1 MRLCLGFDLKRKPGE
16 RWHECWRRWAGA
28 AERRLLLIVGDMLS
42 AESLPPLIAGLGP
55 QVVTLIT
62 TQQGAEVRAEVE
74 RWLPAEAVME
84 VGVHGLAPTKGRALV
99 DAVAARPLTDA
110 EWDLVQEIG
119 ERVGWH
125 PEALRLAAIEGRE
138 IGWQGMLDELRAG
151 GMPWDRVRRPVMQQ
165 WARLN
170 ADHQAQLTT
179 LIECVAPNTG
189 FTASEA
195 ARCWETEPAVA
206 ARQIWM
212 LERCGLVIKKTTSKA
227 GSPQLC
233 VGPITFLVLPRD
245 LQRQE
250 TKNGDG
256 RYATLPSDQ

>member
-1 MRLCLGFDLKRKPGE
+1 
-16 RWHECWRRWAGA
+16 
-28 AERRLLLIVGDMLS
+28 
-42 AESLPPLIAGLGP
+42 
-55 QVVTLIT
+55 
-62 TQQGAEVRAEVE
+62 
-74 RWLPAEAVME
+74 ME
-84 VGVHGLAPTKGRALV
+84 VGAHGLTPTEGRALV
-99 DAVAARPLTDA
+99 EAVAAHPLTDA

-125 PEALRLAAIEGRE
+125 PEAVRLAAIEGRE
-138 IGWQGMLDELRAG
+138 IGWQGMLGELRAG
-151 GMPWDRVRRPVMQQ
+151 RMPWDRVRRLVMQQ

-170 ADHQAQLTT
+170 ADHQTQLTT

-189 FTASEA
+189 FTANEA

-233 VGPITFLVLPRD
+233 VGPITSLVLPRD

-250 TKNGDG
+250 KKNGDG
-256 RYATLPSDQ
+256 RYATIPCDQ